1 MIRKIPNMKNRLF
14 SSYGLCMALATLG
27 GAACQND
34 GEQYQDATARDVVA
48 GGVRS
53 GISQRTV
60 STRTLVDV
68 TDSTCYQA
76 EEFAQAIIDWP
87 MIGYAGETMTKLMDK
102 TVKLAVNSRVPL
114 MDKLFAQRD
123 GTASDGARQWQLQRY
138 VFTYKSVSGITG
150 NDTVLV
156 GSVVF
161 PNNTIGRPHEI
172 DMLTLYHHQAYFFD
186 SWLPSNSLTMMAIHA
201 LHNSAVIEPDAQGAE
216 DSIAKLIVSNL
227 QGDRTCLQMAD
238 CVLAA
243 LEVMR
248 DHGVTPASGC
258 YSNNWGTSLGAVAA
272 TGFAQY
278 MENDA
283 PEDLQRLVN
292 LRASYIGEGPTQ
304 LSHVS
309 GFENALA
316 NPPVQKYN
324 NGWHPRLPI
333 YISTCPNDELVKY
346 GEMKKYYNELRTMP
360 DGTTLSNVRWL
371 DLKLPHSDVEKMFD
385 EWVGN
390 HRLSAVIQL
399 IYISMVEDPADME
412 GIMVSE

>member
-1 MIRKIPNMKNRLF
+1 
-14 SSYGLCMALATLG
+14 MALATLG
-27 GAACQND
+27 VAACQND
-34 GEQYQDATARDVVA
+34 GEQYQDATARDAVA

-138 VFTYKSVSGITG
+138 VFTYKSISGITG

-161 PNNTIGRPHEI
+161 PSNTIGRPHEI

-248 DHGVTPASGC
+248 DHGVTLAADGYTNINKKNEQRRSEIPAPAG
-258 YSNNWGTSLGAVAA
+258 W
-272 TGFAQY
+272 
-278 MENDA
+278 
-283 PEDLQRLVN
+283 
-292 LRASYIGEGPTQ
+292 RASVHDV
-304 LSHVS
+304 L
-309 GFENALA
+309 
-316 NPPVQKYN
+316 
-324 NGWHPRLPI
+324 
-333 YISTCPNDELVKY
+333 
-346 GEMKKYYNELRTMP
+346 LR
-360 DGTTLSNVRWL
+360 R
-371 DLKLPHSDVEKMFD
+371 
-385 EWVGN
+385 
-390 HRLSAVIQL
+390 
-399 IYISMVEDPADME
+399 
-412 GIMVSE
+412 